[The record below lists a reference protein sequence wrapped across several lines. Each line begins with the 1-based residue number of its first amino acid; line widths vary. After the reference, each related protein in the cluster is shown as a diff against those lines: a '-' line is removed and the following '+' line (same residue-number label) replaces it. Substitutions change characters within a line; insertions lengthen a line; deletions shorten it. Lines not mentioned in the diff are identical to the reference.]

1 MEVIVVAI
9 VTMGFGFNNNIETM
23 NGNVQIG
30 NRAGIPVIT
39 TTPNIDTSNVSI
51 TLPNHIFRF
60 LGQKGII
67 IINFKSTIPS
77 GTTTTLPLVIS
88 VNGQSLPLTNTA
100 GVSITVANIINTLTF
115 QAYFDKQ
122 LNVIRVISPIS

>member
-1 MEVIVVAI
+1 
-9 VTMGFGFNNNIETM
+9 MGFGFNNLEAM

-30 NRAGIPVIT
+30 NRAGIPVVIT
-39 TTPNIDTSNVSI
+39 SPKIDTSNVSI

-67 IINFKSTIPS
+67 IINFNSVIPS

-88 VNGQSLPLTNTA
+88 VNGQTLPLTDATGTA
-100 GVSITVANIINTLTF
+100 ITVANISNTLTF
-115 QAYFDKQ
+115 QVYFDKQ
-122 LNVIRVISPIS
+122 LNVIRVVSPIS

>member
-1 MEVIVVAI
+1 MVVIVI
-9 VTMGFGFNNNIETM
+9 MGFGFNNLEAM

-30 NRAGIPVIT
+30 NRAGIPVVIT
-39 TTPNIDTSNVSI
+39 SPKIDTSNVSI

-67 IINFKSTIPS
+67 IINFNSVIPS

-88 VNGQSLPLTNTA
+88 VNGQTLPLTDATGIA
-100 GVSITVANIINTLTF
+100 ITVANISNTLTF
-115 QAYFDKQ
+115 QVYFDKQ
-122 LNVIRVISPIS
+122 LNVIRVVSPIS

>member
-1 MEVIVVAI
+1 MVVIVI
-9 VTMGFGFNNNIETM
+9 MGFGFNNLEAM

-30 NRAGIPVIT
+30 NRAGIPVVIT
-39 TTPNIDTSNVSI
+39 SPKIDTSNVSI

-67 IINFKSTIPS
+67 IINFNSVIPS

-88 VNGQSLPLTNTA
+88 VNGQTLPLTDATGTA
-100 GVSITVANIINTLTF
+100 ITVANISNTLTF
-115 QAYFDKQ
+115 QVYFDKQ
-122 LNVIRVISPIS
+122 LNVIRVVSPIS